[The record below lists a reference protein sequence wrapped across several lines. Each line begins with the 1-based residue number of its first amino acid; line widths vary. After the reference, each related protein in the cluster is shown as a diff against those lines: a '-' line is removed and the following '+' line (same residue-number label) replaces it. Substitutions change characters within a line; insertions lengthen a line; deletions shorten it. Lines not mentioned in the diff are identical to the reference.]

1 MVSGAVRHLCQ
12 PQVHMHMCVQAKAGG
27 GEEMVSTG
35 LPANVHELYSANWE
49 PHFCLILQGTHLC
62 RREEQREEFGHR
74 HAPIIPGQLA
84 KPRLEATLR
93 TTARFLQNTNYKE
106 NI

>member
-1 MVSGAVRHLCQ
+1 MVSGAVRHLCP
-12 PQVHMHMCVQAKAGG
+12 PQVHMHMCVQAKAGE

-35 LPANVHELYSANWE
+35 LPADFHELYSTNGE
-49 PHFCLILQGTHLC
+49 PHFHLILQGTHLC
-62 RREEQREEFGHR
+62 WREEQREESGHPR
-74 HAPIIPGQLA
+74 IPGQLA
-84 KPRLEATLR
+84 KPRLEAMLR